1 MQMPTNFIYQR
12 RDATFRDLSI
22 HNLENVYIIIH
33 RNIILVINRL
43 VVDWR
48 STSISIHCR
57 DLRDKT
63 MDDKFMYIQNYDK
76 LNHLLCM

>member
-1 MQMPTNFIYQR
+1 MR

-22 HNLENVYIIIH
+22 HSLENVYIIIH

-48 STSISIHCR
+48 STSISVHCR

-63 MDDKFMYIQNYDK
+63 IDDKFMYIQNYDK
-76 LNHLLCM
+76 QNFPLVNS